1 MCLTMGRIEA
11 CLTFVLTAV
20 YVLVRGAPDGHRF
33 RTARGWVRCGFVA
46 LRIPGDHARETVTY
60 LAHADGDVDD
70 FLRWR
75 KNRRQAGI
83 EP

>member
-1 MCLTMGRIEA
+1 MGRIGA
-11 CLTFVLTAV
+11 SFTFVLTAL

-33 RTARGWVRCGFVA
+33 RTARGWLRCAFVA

-75 KNRRQAGI
+75 KNRRRAGI